1 MNTNV
6 SEIEQITQKYKID
19 LNNLKYKDSI
29 YVNILKDI
37 SNKFTKAYVIIK
49 VEAINKK
56 NISQNSNNK
65 GKEEAINKLY
75 EDILE
80 LGRKA
85 FSERGYYLFL
95 LHNLEITYCHNMKD
109 KNVENAFHSNS
120 ITIINKFI
128 NSTISFEKNLIILL
142 DKLKSS

>member
-19 LNNLKYKDSI
+19 LNNLNYKDSI

-37 SNKFTKAYVIIK
+37 SNKFTATFVIIK
-49 VEAINKK
+49 VEAMKK
-56 NISQNSNNK
+56 KSISQNSNNK

-85 FSERGYYLFL
+85 FNERMYNFLL
-95 LHNLEITYCHNMKD
+95 LHNLEVTYCHNKKD
-109 KNVENAFHSNS
+109 KNVEKAFQSTS
-120 ITIINKFI
+120 INIINKFI
-128 NSTISFEKNLIILL
+128 NNTIYFEKNLIYLS